1 MIENYTFHKF
11 VEEPSKNRLQP
22 REVSQLGKLA
32 EVYLIVSRI
41 ENGYLFRNLLLF
53 A

>member
-11 VEEPSKNRLQP
+11 VGESSKNRLQP
-22 REVSQLGKLA
+22 GEVSQLGKLA
-32 EVYLIVSRI
+32 EVYLIGSHI
-41 ENGYLFRNLLLF
+41 ENGYLFRNLLIF